1 MSENVIFALHGF
13 LGQSSDWN
21 KVKQDLPNRSDFV
34 AIDLFSDESLPVT
47 ELEDYAEQLSE
58 QVDEIV
64 EGKKKKIFVGYSLG
78 GRIGLHLLQNNPD
91 QFDHYI
97 FLSTNPGLTEA
108 ENAEKNKRLMSDM
121 KWASQISETNWN
133 EFVKSWN
140 QQPVFEG
147 SSQEPER
154 YSGNYDLNKL
164 KRALVMWTLAQQED
178 FRPLIQEFKDKITW
192 MVGEKD
198 SKYLQIAESM
208 KQKKI
213 LLDYKRIFSGHRI
226 WLDQPTVISNLLID
240 LLK

>member
-34 AIDLFSDESLPVT
+34 AIDLFSDESLPVA

-97 FLSTNPGLTEA
+97 FLSTNPGLTEV
-108 ENAEKNKRLMSDM
+108 ENAEKIS
-121 KWASQISETNWN
+121 AS
-133 EFVKSWN
+133 
-140 QQPVFEG
+140 
-147 SSQEPER
+147 
-154 YSGNYDLNKL
+154 
-164 KRALVMWTLAQQED
+164 
-178 FRPLIQEFKDKITW
+178 
-192 MVGEKD
+192 
-198 SKYLQIAESM
+198 
-208 KQKKI
+208 
-213 LLDYKRIFSGHRI
+213 
-226 WLDQPTVISNLLID
+226 
-240 LLK
+240 